1 MTTPPS
7 DGSFVSGPLVTR
19 DAALFADLYELT
31 MAASYFRED
40 MRERA
45 TFSMFVRTLP
55 ADRGFLVAA
64 GLDDVL
70 EYLASFG
77 FSPDALRYLDGLKL
91 FDPAYLHYLSTVRF
105 TGEVRAVP
113 EGTVVFPDEPVL
125 EVTAPLIEAQLVET
139 AVMNIC
145 HLQTVLASK
154 AARVVL
160 AARGK
165 PVIDFGLRRT
175 HGVDAG
181 LKAARCSHIAGA
193 VMTSNVLA
201 AQHYGIPPSGTM
213 AHAYITAF
221 AREIDAFRAYARA
234 FPDRSIL
241 LIDTY
246 DTIAGARNAA
256 IVARELAAN
265 GHRLTGVR
273 IDSGDVLA
281 LSREVRRVLDDA
293 GCRDVRIFVSG
304 GLDELAIDRLL
315 SAGAPIDAFGVGT
328 RMNVSADAPY
338 VDMAYK
344 LVRYDSRDVSKL
356 SPGKQ
361 TWPGE
366 KQVYRRMAADG
377 RFTGDVLAL
386 RDEPSPAPDAE
397 PLLIPV
403 MSGGRL
409 LGARPSL
416 DAIRQ
421 RCTDQLGALPEGVR
435 RLAGADRYP
444 VAPSDALVARQ
455 RAVASLANGGPDM
468 ISRPP
473 VARSAP
479 AKPARSSTSD

>member
-1 MTTPPS
+1 MT
-7 DGSFVSGPLVTR
+7 DGSFVSGPLITR

-31 MAASYFRED
+31 MAASYFREG

-64 GLDDVL
+64 GLEDVI
-70 EYLASFG
+70 EYLGSFR

-181 LKAARCSHIAGA
+181 LKAARSSHIAGA

-221 AREIDAFRAYARA
+221 PREIDAFRAYARA
-234 FPDRSIL
+234 FPDRAIL

-256 IVARELAAN
+256 IVARELAAG

-273 IDSGDVLA
+273 IDSGDILA

-304 GLDELAIDRLL
+304 GLDEQTIDRLL
-315 SAGAPIDAFGVGT
+315 AAGAPIDAFGVGT

-366 KQVYRRMAADG
+366 KQVYRRMAPDG

-386 RDEPSPAPDAE
+386 LDEPSPAPDAE

-403 MSGGRL
+403 MSGGRV

-421 RCTDQLGALPEGVR
+421 RCADQLAALPDGVR

-444 VAPSDALVARQ
+444 VTPSDGLVARQ
-455 RAVASLANGGPDM
+455 RAVAAAVVNGASGVP
-468 ISRPP
+468 
-473 VARSAP
+473 AGSA
-479 AKPARSSTSD
+479 ASTAG